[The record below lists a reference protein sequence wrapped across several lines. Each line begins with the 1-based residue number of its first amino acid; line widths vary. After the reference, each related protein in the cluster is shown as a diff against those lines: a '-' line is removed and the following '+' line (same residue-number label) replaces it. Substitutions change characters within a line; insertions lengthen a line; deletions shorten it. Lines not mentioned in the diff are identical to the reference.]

1 VTRETALQLLIKVG
15 FTAIF
20 IGYLLVWLPQPV
32 VGLSFIGAEIG
43 EWVKFLPQV
52 RSGEIVPGRNLF
64 YLPPI
69 ALGLMMI
76 LWTAGWQNRRWQ
88 TWGLRG
94 MAVLVALLA
103 FPALE
108 AIRFEPAGEWLLRL
122 LLVILVF
129 VVAILFP
136 LTKRLPRD
144 AVMCGSW
151 LVIMLLGLLGLLL
164 PTWAFLAMRPA
175 ISGLFRGE
183 VGIGAGVWMNAAGHL
198 AVLSASVLALY
209 GQLRAKR
216 PPVQAPVKIGSS
228 G

>member
-32 VGLSFIGAEIG
+32 AGLSFIGVEIG

-52 RSGEIVPGRNLF
+52 RSGEIVPGRDLF

-69 ALGLMMI
+69 TLGLMMI
-76 LWTAGWQNRRWQ
+76 LWTAGWPNRRWQ
-88 TWGLRG
+88 TWVMRAL
-94 MAVLVALLA
+94 AVLVALLA

-122 LLVILVF
+122 LLAAFVF
-129 VVAILFP
+129 VVAMLFP
-136 LTKRLPRD
+136 LTGWLPRD
-144 AVMCGSW
+144 AVIRGSW

-164 PTWAFLAMRPA
+164 PTWVFLAMRPA
-175 ISGLFRGE
+175 ISELFRGE

-198 AVLSASVLALY
+198 AVLFASALALY

-216 PPVQAPVKIGSS
+216 PRVHPPAEIGNS